1 MNVKDKIKR
10 LREVVVSEMQPDNAD
25 VLWIKK
31 NTDSTYTLFI
41 NDGLEW
47 ITPQVS
53 ESKGTQLSDA
63 QIEAIR
69 KAENIRVDGSGIL
82 FLSDDGTYKDLSSF
96 LSGYAKL
103 SDIPYST
110 SQLSNDSGFVA
121 ESELLEKHDTKE
133 EIDAKIDA
141 VDNFDSTKYYT
152 KEDTES
158 LLDSKADKS
167 SLDDYARKADIP
179 SVPSKISELEN
190 DSKFIKESQVDRV
203 LMLSSGN
210 PIANDVVKT
219 EFNKY
224 TSLINKRVPL
234 LDDIILT
241 RFNEAYNKD
250 TGSDLATYYDTYFK
264 NINDYSSCGSAGYNS
279 SKNENNFFINTLIVS
294 DISESNGGD
303 GNVRYMLFTDEFGE
317 TGKISSTVRIIT
329 IDKTAKT
336 LTSKNTYDL
345 MVSSGGSGT
354 SDYGELSNK
363 PSINNVTLAS
373 GNNTL
378 DALGIQPKGEYATSS
393 ALSALNEAK
402 IDKTIANSNFDSIN
416 SDITSLKSKTS
427 SMDKSLTIVNDQVTK
442 LTNDK
447 QDSLVSGENIK
458 TINGNSLLGD
468 GDISISAGTNV
479 TVDTAL
485 SSTSTNPVQNK
496 VVNTALSNKVDK
508 VSGKSLSTNDFTN
521 EYKAKVDSALQ
532 NYTETDPTVPA
543 WAKAATKPTYT
554 AKEVG
559 ALPDTTE
566 IPTKTSQLTNDSGF
580 LTKHQSLDGY
590 SKMVSFNYLTITGDN
605 ESVSIT
611 PNVMSIIDA
620 SGYTSGTISISLITA
635 GYTVT
640 YLHEYM
646 IQIII
651 GTTPPTV
658 SWPSYLLWPD
668 GKAVSLSAGY
678 VFEFHIT
685 RTTAGFLV
693 VWNKFKSAV

>member
-31 NTDSTYTLFI
+31 DTDSTYTLFI

-121 ESELLEKHDTKE
+121 ESELLEKHYTKE
-133 EIDAKIDA
+133 EIDAKIEA

-532 NYTETDPTVPA
+532 SYTETDPTVPA

-590 SKMVSFNYLTITGDN
+590 SKKVSFNHLTITGD

-611 PNVMSIIDA
+611 PDVMSIIDA

-668 GKAVSLSAGY
+668 GKAVSLSTGY